1 MKITSINLVWL
12 LRILGIVLILAGAS
26 VIIVPYIQ
34 NIFSIADQEKALV
47 EWKVN
52 EEQYKQQLEK
62 IKEEEKL
69 DLKEG
74 KPPAEFPLRML
85 IPATE
90 LDTVAISG
98 HRTTYGKPF
107 FNLVYKLH
115 TFWTLTCV

>member
-69 DLKEG
+69 ELKEG
-74 KPPAEFPLRML
+74 KSPAEFPLRML
-85 IPATE
+85 IPAIE

-107 FNLVYKLH
+107 FNLV
-115 TFWTLTCV
+115 